1 MHFNYIVEHVRNG
14 VVIDAM
20 DVKNLVPTQGLTHI
34 LDVVCKG
41 GAQVPTWYVAPYEG
55 NFTPSATD
63 TAASLPAAAV
73 ECTAYAEAA
82 RPTWVEGAVAGGSVT
97 NVDSKAEFTMNAS
110 KTIYGCWLASVPGK
124 GSTSGVVLSVV
135 RFPVAKAYLSG
146 DVMRITAPVNL
157 TAS

>member
-1 MHFNYIVEHVRNG
+1 MHFNYIVEHIRDG
-14 VVIDAM
+14 VVIDSSEE
-20 DVKNLVPTQGLTHI
+20 KNLIPTQGLTHI

-41 GAQVPTWYVAPYEG
+41 GSPVSTWYVAPYEG
-55 NFTPSATD
+55 NFTPSAPD

-82 RPTWVEGAVAGGSVT
+82 RPTWVEGAVSGGTVT
-97 NVDSKAEFTMNAS
+97 NVDSKAEFTMNAT

-124 GSTSGVVLSVV
+124 SSTSGVALSVV
-135 RFPVAKAYLSG
+135 RFAASKAFQSG
-146 DVMRITAPVNL
+146 DIMRITAPVSL

>member
-1 MHFNYIVEHVRNG
+1 MHFNYVLEHVRNG
-14 VVIDAM
+14 VVIDSM
-20 DVKNLVPTQGLTHI
+20 KMKNLIPTQGLTHI

-55 NFTPSATD
+55 DFTPSAPD

-82 RPTWVEGAVAGGSVT
+82 RPTWVEGAVSGGGVT
-97 NVDSKAEFTMNAS
+97 NVDSKAEFTMNAT
-110 KTIYGCWLASVPGK
+110 KTIYGCWLTSVAGK
-124 GSTSGVVLSVV
+124 GSTSGLVLSAV
-135 RFPVAKAYLSG
+135 RFPAAKTFQAG